1 MATKTIRVLAI
12 IAHDGKKVDLVTWA
26 TANRERLSRFQL
38 IATATTGKLLREN
51 VGLEVESML
60 SGPQGGDVQIAS
72 RIVQGEID
80 AVFFFQDPLDAHPH
94 DPDIQAV
101 MRVCNV
107 HDVPIAPNFST
118 ADLIIGT
125 KGFRGLGASSSR
137 RVLRESSVLDVN

>member
-26 TANRERLSRFQL
+26 TANRERLSRFKL
-38 IATATTGKLLREN
+38 VATATTGKLLREN
-51 VGLEVESML
+51 VGLEVETML
-60 SGPQGGDVQIAS
+60 SGPKGGDVQVAA

-107 HDVPIAPNFST
+107 HDIPIAPNLST

-125 KGFRGLGASSSR
+125 KGFRGLPETPTKRA
-137 RVLRESSVLDVN
+137 VA